1 MSDAPISRRDLF
13 VRSRDVGGLA
23 ALAALFGDT
32 ASAAQ
37 APGAPRA
44 GASDVYTSL
53 GVRPFINAR
62 GTYTILSGSTMLPE
76 VRAAMDQ
83 AARQYVHLDELS
95 EAIGQRLASLTSAEW
110 GLVTSGCAAGLT
122 HATAACVAGGNP
134 DLHVRIPDLRGFAKD
149 EVVIPKHSRNVYDA
163 AIRAVGVR
171 VIEAATLGEF
181 EAALGPRTAMV
192 YVLAGPAA
200 DKSELTVAAMAPLAR
215 PRGVPILVDA
225 AAEILTI
232 PNVHLQNGA
241 TLVGYSGGKCLR
253 GPQTAGL
260 LLGRK
265 DLVKAAWVHSAPHHG
280 FARGM
285 KVGKE
290 EAIGM
295 LAAVEQW
302 VRRDHE
308 AEWRQWTAWLE
319 EIAQRVKT
327 VDGIGLT
334 TEIVQPAGL
343 SNRTPTLKILWDR
356 KALGISGGAMAL
368 VLFQGEQPLS
378 DSSTEFDAS
387 ASQARPVVARQR
399 ISLFPAQGDSEE
411 RTGVSIT
418 PYMLAPGDAT
428 IIADRLYERLMSHQ
442 SRGRLQLPEKRPP
455 VADLSGVWE
464 VRIAYAASE
473 ATHSLHLR
481 QRGNTIDGSH
491 QGDFVGRDL
500 TGTVDADDVSVVS
513 FYGEEHGDA
522 LNYRFTGTVEGE
534 TMKGSLDMGEYLK
547 ATWSATRRERRSR
560 R

>member
-1 MSDAPISRRDLF
+1 
-13 VRSRDVGGLA
+13 VGGLA
-23 ALAALFGDT
+23 AFAALLGSR
-32 ASAAQ
+32 AEAGGG
-37 APGAPRA
+37 GAYRA
-44 GASDVYTSL
+44 EGEGGARDVYTSI

-83 AARQYVHLDELS
+83 ASRQYVHLDELT
-95 EAIGQRLASLTSAEW
+95 EAIGERLAALTSAEW
-110 GLVTSGCAAGLT
+110 GLVTSGCAAALT

-171 VIEAATLGEF
+171 VVEATTLAEF

-192 YVLAGPAA
+192 YVLAGPQA
-200 DKSELTVAAMAPLAR
+200 DKSELTVAAMAPLTR

-280 FARGM
+280 FARAM

-319 EIAQRVKT
+319 EIAQRAKT
-327 VDGIGLT
+327 VDGIGVA
-334 TEIVQPAGL
+334 TEITQPVGL
-343 SNRTPTLKILWDR
+343 SNRTPSLNISWDR
-356 KALGISGGAMAL
+356 TALATSGETVAQT
-368 VLFQGEQPLS
+368 LFQSEP
-378 DSSTEFDAS
+378 
-387 ASQARPVVARQR
+387 R
-399 ISLFPAQGDSEE
+399 ISLFPARGDREDRS
-411 RTGVSIT
+411 GVTIT
-418 PYMLAPGDAT
+418 PYMMAPGDAAV
-428 IIADRLYERLMSHQ
+428 IATRLHAVLSSRPSNTPAPATSASSVADVTGTWDVRVAFAASQ
-442 SRGRLQLPEKRPP
+442 SRH
-455 VADLSGVWE
+455 
-464 VRIAYAASE
+464 
-473 ATHSLHLR
+473 TLHLR

-491 QGDFVGRDL
+491 QGDVIGRDL
-500 TGTVDADDVSVVS
+500 TGTISGNEVAVQS

-522 LNYRFTGTVEGE
+522 LNYRFTGTIDGD
-534 TMKGSLDMGEYLK
+534 TMTGSLDMGEYLK
-547 ATWSATRRERRSR
+547 ATWSASRRERSSR